1 MSAARSRRARR
12 SRGYTAVE
20 LMLSLALFTVGVT
33 GIIAMQKVTVV
44 SNRHAKNLALAT
56 SIAEAWL
63 DQLSTDATI
72 WTTDL
77 TKTAWAS
84 TGVEAATDGQWML
97 PEYSEDRAFGPAF
110 DALGAP
116 LPDDEAENARFCTHV
131 RLTTLYSASGGNGRL
146 AGNGLI
152 RAEVRVFWLRD
163 GGTPIAGACTTNN
176 PTTAEGVAT
185 SPSYH
190 RVYKV
195 SAIRQHATTK

>member
-1 MSAARSRRARR
+1 MSSRRARSR

-20 LMLSLALFTVGVT
+20 LMLSLAIFAVGVT

-44 SNRHAKNLALAT
+44 SNQHAKNLALAT

-63 DQLSTDATI
+63 DQLSTDSTV
-72 WTTDL
+72 WTVDL

-84 TGVEAATDGQWML
+84 VGVADDANGQWFL
-97 PEYSEDRAFGPAF
+97 PAYSEARAFGRAF

-116 LPDDEAENARFCTHV
+116 IPDDQASSASFCTQI
-131 RLTTLYSASGGNGRL
+131 RLTNLYSAAGGDGRL
-146 AGNGLI
+146 SGNGLI

-163 GGTPIAGACTTNN
+163 GGTPVTDACTQSD
-176 PTTAEGVAT
+176 TAAEVAT
-185 SPSYH
+185 STSYH

-195 SAIRQHATTK
+195 TAMRQHATAK